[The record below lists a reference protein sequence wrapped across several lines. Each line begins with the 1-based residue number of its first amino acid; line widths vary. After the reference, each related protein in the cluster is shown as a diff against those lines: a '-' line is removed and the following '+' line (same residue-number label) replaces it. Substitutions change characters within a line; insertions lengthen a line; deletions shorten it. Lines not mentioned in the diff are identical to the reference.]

1 MLMLTS
7 VRDRFDLALLRGREI
22 LDHAHTRPIW
32 TDSPQAR
39 APLALRKLI
48 LAKVAVDLAGVPLVF
63 TKSRLLPPPL
73 REYFASFRHPF
84 C

>member
-1 MLMLTS
+1 MPIFTF
-7 VRDRFDLALLRGREI
+7 VGNRFDLALSRDREL
-22 LDHAHTRPIW
+22 LDYAHTQPIW